1 MTVRELSELKW
12 LTKEIEQIRQ
22 ELAELESTAWQP
34 AAPHTSAP
42 VRASRRDRMADY
54 AAGTERIRGILTER
68 SLAAQAERERLEA
81 YISAVP
87 DSLTRQIMV
96 YHFVRGYSWG
106 RTARAIGGGNSAN
119 GVRQRVYRAV
129 KGTPGGGIKTR
140 PEKKDR
146 PPCRHVAK

>member
-1 MTVRELSELKW
+1 MTVRELSELQW
-12 LTKEIEQIRQ
+12 LTKEIELIRL
-22 ELAELESTAWQP
+22 ELAELESAERQP
-34 AAPHTSAP
+34 AAPRTSAP

-54 AAGTERIRGILTER
+54 AAGTERIRVILTER

-87 DSLTRQIMV
+87 DSLTRQIIV

-129 KGTPGGGIKTR
+129 KGTPGGKSKSGPGKKTA
-140 PEKKDR
+140 
-146 PPCRHVAK
+146 PPSDT

>member
-1 MTVRELSELKW
+1 MTVRELSELQW
-12 LTKEIEQIRQ
+12 LTREIELIRQ
-22 ELAELESTAWQP
+22 ELAELEKAARQP
-34 AAPHTSAP
+34 AAPRMSAP

-96 YHFVRGYSWG
+96 YHFMRGYSWG
-106 RTARAIGGGNSAN
+106 RTARAVGGGNTAN
-119 GVRQRVYRAV
+119 GVRQRVYRTV
-129 KGTPGGGIKTR
+129 KGTPGGVSKSGQGKKTA
-140 PEKKDR
+140 
-146 PPCRHVAK
+146 PPSDT

>member
-1 MTVRELSELKW
+1 MTVHELNELQW
-12 LTKEIEQIRQ
+12 LTKEIELIRQ
-22 ELAELESTAWQP
+22 ELTELEKAAGQP
-34 AAPHTSAP
+34 SAPRMSAP

-106 RTARAIGGGNSAN
+106 RTARAIGGGNTAE
-119 GVRQRVYRAV
+119 GVRTRVRRAI
-129 KGTPGGGIKTR
+129 KRTPGGDPKKGPGKKTA
-140 PEKKDR
+140 
-146 PPCRHVAK
+146 PPA

>member
-1 MTVRELSELKW
+1 MTVHELNELQW

-22 ELAELESTAWQP
+22 ELAELESAARQP
-34 AAPHTSAP
+34 AAPRTSAP

-68 SLAAQAERERLEA
+68 SMAAQAERERLEA

-106 RTARAIGGGNSAN
+106 RTARAIGGGNTAE
-119 GVRQRVYRAV
+119 GVRTRVRRAI
-129 KGTPGGGIKTR
+129 KRTPGGDPKKG
-140 PEKKDR
+140 PEKKTA
-146 PPCRHVAK
+146 PPA